1 MAPDENAKTPC
12 TNLNFQ
18 IFFCRDDP
26 RCGEIFNH
34 KEKKRKKNREK
45 TKHTSIDHVIK
56 KFAIR
61 SAVLNNISI
70 ELKDACNSQLYLGSD
85 IKI

>member
-45 TKHTSIDHVIK
+45 TKD
-56 KFAIR
+56 
-61 SAVLNNISI
+61 
-70 ELKDACNSQLYLGSD
+70 
-85 IKI
+85 